1 MSSELD
7 TIEESIKIA
16 LDAADAAT
24 DITSEYN
31 KVKREHKKLEAKVKQ
46 IHRYT
51 TIIFGSSILA
61 SIVAIGFSSVIYFRS
76 MSDLS
81 VMTTTNREALVIF
94 AENVDAVKETTSNL
108 RMAMDNQAL
117 IQDQNKRVLNKMEVM
132 RDDFKA
138 TTTSMQSQV
147 TTANEQLSTEIANFS
162 GQLSSTVS
170 ETLVSQ
176 MNGQLAQIE
185 ALINGIQD
193 AYASSLEGVTTTLA
207 DNKTMQSLADTQT
220 LLAKQIKLL
229 EKKNNEM
236 IKQLQSR
243 DNHIKFP

>member
-1 MSSELD
+1 MSSDLS

-24 DITSEYN
+24 DITSEYS
-31 KVKREHKKLEAKVKQ
+31 KIKRENKKLEAKVKE

-51 TIIFGSSILA
+51 TIIFGSSMVAAVI
-61 SIVAIGFSSVIYFRS
+61 AIGFSSVIYFRS

-94 AENVDAVKETTSNL
+94 AENVDGLKESTQNL
-108 RMAMDNQAL
+108 QTAMDNQVL
-117 IQDQNKRVLNKMEVM
+117 IQDQNKRVLNKIEVM
-132 RDDFKA
+132 RDDFSS
-138 TTTSMQSQV
+138 TTISMQEQV
-147 TTANEQLSTEIANFS
+147 KIANDQLSGEIANFS

-170 ETLVSQ
+170 ETLISQ

-193 AYASSLEGVTTTLA
+193 AYSNSLEGVTTTMADNETMKGLA
-207 DNKTMQSLADTQT
+207 DSQNQLANQIRLLQVKNSEMIEQMQSQ
-220 LLAKQIKLL
+220 
-229 EKKNNEM
+229 
-236 IKQLQSR
+236 

>member
-1 MSSELD
+1 MSSDLS

-24 DITSEYN
+24 DITSEYS
-31 KVKREHKKLEAKVKQ
+31 KIKRENKKLEAKVKE

-51 TIIFGSSILA
+51 TIIFGSSMVAAVI
-61 SIVAIGFSSVIYFRS
+61 AIGFSSVIYFRS

-94 AENVDAVKETTSNL
+94 AENVDGLKESTQNL
-108 RMAMDNQAL
+108 QTAMDNQVL
-117 IQDQNKRVLNKMEVM
+117 IQDQNKRVLNKIEVM
-132 RDDFKA
+132 RDDFSS
-138 TTTSMQSQV
+138 TTISMQEQV
-147 TTANEQLSTEIANFS
+147 KIANDQLSGEIANFS

-170 ETLVSQ
+170 ETLISQ

-193 AYASSLEGVTTTLA
+193 AYSNSLEGVTTTMADNETMKGLA
-207 DNKTMQSLADTQT
+207 DSQSQLANQIRLLQVKNSEMIEQMQSQ
-220 LLAKQIKLL
+220 
-229 EKKNNEM
+229 
-236 IKQLQSR
+236 